1 MSILIIVYHFWP
13 KSLKWPFRLRLFLTK
28 YYYFRAN
35 FNILRRNIAIFDR
48 RKLFY
53 LIWPFLTKTWSI
65 AISPRFWPFLTV
77 FGHFDYFCR
86 EFDYFWPN
94 RAICDQFLTISDF
107 FLTKL
112 VIFDRMII
120 FENDHSKNV
129 RFESS
134 QNLLSKS
141 IKPCVGEYGIMNHVI
156 KDMAPDR

>member
-107 FLTKL
+107 FWPNWSFLTVWSFLKMTIL
-112 VIFDRMII
+112 KMSDSSHLKIFC
-120 FENDHSKNV
+120 
-129 RFESS
+129 
-134 QNLLSKS
+134 QNL
-141 IKPCVGEYGIMNHVI
+141 
-156 KDMAPDR
+156 